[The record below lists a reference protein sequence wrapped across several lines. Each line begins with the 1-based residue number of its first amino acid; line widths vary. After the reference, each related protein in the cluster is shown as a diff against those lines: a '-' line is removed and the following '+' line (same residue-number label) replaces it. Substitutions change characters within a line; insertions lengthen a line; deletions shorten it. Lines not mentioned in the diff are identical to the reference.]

1 MKINE
6 IFKIRSYDP
15 SDDLVLYHHKYKNL
29 AADQWRKVPG
39 DNPFFHSV
47 QPEYRSSSLS
57 LIAVKNSDEAPHYNK
72 WEVPFQWKIVGA
84 LNAHKM
90 DFDNYYQKSIYGV
103 GAIGVNPEFRGQ
115 GMAQHLYDGFMLP
128 NPSGLDGILM
138 AGDSQSP
145 GGRAMWANL
154 KSRSDIEVTGWVKI
168 RKNEGIIS
176 NLALNYSDNQMAK
189 FFSKVGGTY
198 LGETKHSWF
207 FEFPVEK
214 LPNKRELEI
223 AVKGIGV
230 KVYGGG
236 SSTGLIARYVG

>member
-6 IFKIRSYDP
+6 IEKIRSYNP
-15 SDDLVLYHHKYKNL
+15 SGDLVLYHHKYKNL
-29 AADQWRKVPG
+29 DADQWRKVPG
-39 DNPFFHSV
+39 DNPFFHSI
-47 QPEYRSSSLS
+47 QRLGISMSLS
-57 LIAVKNSDEAPHYNK
+57 LIAVKNSDETPRPNSR
-72 WEVPFQWKIVGA
+72 EVPFQWKIVGTLDA
-84 LNAHKM
+84 SKM
-90 DFDNYYQKSIYGV
+90 VIDNYYQKSMYGV
-103 GAIGVNPEFRGQ
+103 GAIGVDPEFRGQ
-115 GMAQHLYDGFMLP
+115 GIAQHLYDGFMLP
-128 NPSGLDGILM
+128 NPRGLDGILM

-145 GGRAMWANL
+145 GGRAMWVNL

-168 RKNEGIIS
+168 RKNNIFGS
-176 NLALNYSDNQMAK
+176 NYSDNQMAK

-223 AVKGIGV
+223 AIKGSGV

>member
-39 DNPFFHSV
+39 DNPFFHSI
-47 QPEYRSSSLS
+47 QPLYRTSSLS
-57 LIAVKNSDEAPHYNK
+57 LIAVKNSDEAPHYNQ
-72 WEVPFQWKIVGA
+72 WEAPFQWKIVGA
-84 LNAHKM
+84 LNAYNM
-90 DFDNYYQKSIYGV
+90 GIDNYYQKVIYGV

-115 GMAQHLYDGFMLP
+115 GIAQHLYDGFMLP

-168 RKNEGIIS
+168 RKNEG
-176 NLALNYSDNQMAK
+176 LVLNYSDNQMAK

-198 LGETKHSWF
+198 LGETEHSWF

-223 AVKGIGV
+223 AVKGSGV